1 MHLNCFSAECTC
13 LHVFPGHNRAQNK
26 ASGPRRCNKA
36 GMAPLM
42 LFLAPAQPTASR
54 CHELGALT
62 NSFADTFLSFFL
74 SFFLSSFLGLTSFSL
89 LLALF
94 SHSHSPPPS
103 LTLFFFSRIGVCKSV
118 SHFRKYVVFLSPA
131 VVVAAREVSASVPGR
146 DVRVAF
152 EPRLALTHID
162 GSSLLICYV

>member
-103 LTLFFFSRIGVCKSV
+103 LTLFFS
-118 SHFRKYVVFLSPA
+118 L
-131 VVVAAREVSASVPGR
+131 VSACVNPCHIFVNMLFSSRRLWWSLRGR
-146 DVRVAF
+146 SRRRFRVEMF
-152 EPRLALTHID
+152 ESP
-162 GSSLLICYV
+162 SSPVSP